1 MAWSPQGH
9 IMYYVDSP
17 ARCIYAFDVDQSTIC
32 GLANKRVFASTAP
45 YVPEDAVPD
54 GLTVDSEGGVWVA
67 MWNGGCV
74 LCFRADGTL
83 ERAVRLPVS
92 RPTAVAFGGP
102 GLRTLYVT
110 SCSRDKMQAL
120 PLPQEPLAGSLFSIE
135 TEVSGLP
142 ERETA

>member
-1 MAWSPQGH
+1 
-9 IMYYVDSP
+9 
-17 ARCIYAFDVDQSTIC
+17 
-32 GLANKRVFASTAP
+32 
-45 YVPEDAVPD
+45 VPD